1 MKRIVAAFLMVIMIP
16 VMPAQAKDFI
26 EVEVTYYIPTGNLTK
41 TETVPK
47 EGRTIAV
54 DPELIPLGSCVAL
67 WDEEGEF
74 LGYFEAEDTG
84 SEINGADIDVFKE
97 CSKKEALE
105 LGRHKGYAAVYP
117 EAVG

>member
-1 MKRIVAAFLMVIMIP
+1 MKKVVAVLMLCLLMIP
-16 VMPAQAKDFI
+16 QKVYAQDFI

-54 DPELIPLGSCVAL
+54 DPDVIPLGSCVAL
-67 WDEEGEF
+67 WNEDNEF
-74 LGYFEAEDTG
+74 MGYFEAEDTG
-84 SEINGADIDVFKE
+84 SAINEADIDVFKE
-97 CSKKEALE
+97 CSRKEALK
-105 LGRHKGYAAVYP
+105 LGRHKGYAVVYP